1 MKNVTSLKDLK
12 CHIVNNLNLNQ
23 THHCVALLWVATSL
37 TVHNCETNYSVPPW
51 RTIAPTVLSISSI
64 HTDTVIVKFN
74 MGAKRVWNQILDD
87 VLYQSNE
94 FGFYLHEFVISL
106 HLHKTIF
113 FELLWRSKFR
123 GTVNT
128 ICLNF
133 LLFPPRPQAI
143 LYFCAPLYTLPC
155 PKSVC
160 SSQHCLEGGEEGNSR
175 YPGG

>member
-1 MKNVTSLKDLK
+1 MSCNVVNCTQLRDQLQCAALEDNCSDSSELLSLVFIQIQL
-12 CHIVNNLNLNQ
+12 
-23 THHCVALLWVATSL
+23 
-37 TVHNCETNYSVPPW
+37 
-51 RTIAPTVLSISSI
+51 
-64 HTDTVIVKFN
+64 VKFN

-87 VLYQSNE
+87 VLYQRNE

-106 HLHKTIF
+106 HLHKRIF

-155 PKSVC
+155 RKSVC

>member
-1 MKNVTSLKDLK
+1 MSCN
-12 CHIVNNLNLNQ
+12 IVNCTQLRDQLQ
-23 THHCVALLWVATSL
+23 CAALEDNCSDSSELLSL
-37 TVHNCETNYSVPPW
+37 
-51 RTIAPTVLSISSI
+51 VLIQI
-64 HTDTVIVKFN
+64 QLVKFN

-106 HLHKTIF
+106 HLHKRIF

-123 GTVNT
+123 RTVNT

-133 LLFPPRPQAI
+133 LLFPPRPQAM
-143 LYFCAPLYTLPC
+143 LYFCAPLYALPC

-160 SSQHCLEGGEEGNSR
+160 SSQYCLEEGEEGNSR